1 MWVIDTRPSPPA
13 KNRCQHT
20 ARPTHYYVIH
30 NEIDFKADEIQG
42 VTNALSYM
50 FAQSRIRLVE
60 SPRICKGRIT

>member
-1 MWVIDTRPSPPA
+1 MPA
-13 KNRCQHT
+13 HRGVHGT

-42 VTNALSYM
+42 VTNTLSYM